1 MVENRHFD
9 ESANLT
15 LPCALYMS
23 KNVLFCP
30 GQRLPQFGDDQQKYS
45 EDLPKC
51 TFFAHFQ
58 VVISNAYPLIWL
70 LVFFMCLCDCC
81 VLVFLCFW
89 ESIN

>member
-1 MVENRHFD
+1 MVENRHFAK
-9 ESANLT
+9 SVNLT

-51 TFFAHFQ
+51 AFFAHFQ

-70 LVFFMCLCDCC
+70 FGPMDTMGSRTWHLLHLEV
-81 VLVFLCFW
+81 
-89 ESIN
+89 E

>member
-1 MVENRHFD
+1 MVENRHFA
-9 ESANLT
+9 ESVNLT

-51 TFFAHFQ
+51 AFFAHFQ
-58 VVISNAYPLIWL
+58 VVIVNAYPLI
-70 LVFFMCLCDCC
+70 
-81 VLVFLCFW
+81 
-89 ESIN
+89 